1 PSEIL
6 TAFGY
11 QVYYPENHGAML
23 GATRT
28 SNECIPQATSLGYS
42 PDICSYLTSDIGS
55 HLLGKTPLTRAY
67 GIPHPPRPDVL
78 VYSTNQCHEVQE
90 WFSYYG
96 REFNV
101 PVLGIHPPWKAGP
114 MTTLQLAHVK
124 DQYLE
129 LIKNLETLNKT
140 SFDYDRFHQVL
151 GNSATT
157 SKLWREF
164 LNKMVNRPSPA
175 TFFDSCIQMGPAVV
189 LRGLPE
195 ANDYYRQLNQE
206 MDQKITA
213 GEGALEKERIRLFWD
228 GMPVWGKLRYFSELF
243 KENASAVVASTYCNS
258 WVFDFDLD
266 DPLLSMA
273 RAYTG
278 IFINRSEEVKE
289 KVLAG
294 LIDEYQID
302 GVIYHD
308 SKTCPHNSNNRFGLP
323 QRLQQETKVPYLVVD
338 GDLNDLRCFSQEQT
352 TTSLEAFVEQLSE

>member
-1 PSEIL
+1 MSEINSTKLLKGIMADYFKSFFPSEGEKPKVAWCTSVGPSEIL

-129 LIKNLETLNKT
+129 LI
-140 SFDYDRFHQVL
+140 
-151 GNSATT
+151 
-157 SKLWREF
+157 
-164 LNKMVNRPSPA
+164 
-175 TFFDSCIQMGPAVV
+175 IQ
-189 LRGLPE
+189 
-195 ANDYYRQLNQE
+195 
-206 MDQKITA
+206 
-213 GEGALEKERIRLFWD
+213 
-228 GMPVWGKLRYFSELF
+228 
-243 KENASAVVASTYCNS
+243 
-258 WVFDFDLD
+258 
-266 DPLLSMA
+266 
-273 RAYTG
+273 
-278 IFINRSEEVKE
+278 
-289 KVLAG
+289 
-294 LIDEYQID
+294 
-302 GVIYHD
+302 
-308 SKTCPHNSNNRFGLP
+308 
-323 QRLQQETKVPYLVVD
+323 
-338 GDLNDLRCFSQEQT
+338 
-352 TTSLEAFVEQLSE
+352 